1 MLQIKLWQGN
11 WSIPGVPTVD
21 HLSPYVKK
29 EYLDDFYEQ
38 MEAEIYDDTRYD
50 EKTIH
55 PPILTTETTA
65 TTTTTTAAAAAAAA
79 TTTTTI
85 KDTKV
90 TERQTLDDSVDDI
103 LENLPLTESKQ

>member
-11 WSIPGVPTVD
+11 WLIPGVPTVD

-38 MEAEIYDDTRYD
+38 MEAEIYDDVRYD
-50 EKTIH
+50 KKTIH

-65 TTTTTTAAAAAAAA
+65 TTTVATTI
-79 TTTTTI
+79 TTTTI